1 MENPIAQVSMLG
13 TRPGEEPFQITV
25 EIGTPYQCGT
35 EPEEW
40 ACPVA
45 VSPLFN
51 NLHDAYGGDSFQ
63 ALCLA
68 AALAQDLLHG
78 FVENGGLLSY
88 DTGEPFPLESYAFG
102 IARRE

>member
-1 MENPIAQVSMLG
+1 MKNSIAQVSMLG
-13 TRPGEEPFQITV
+13 TRPGEKPFQITV

-35 EPEEW
+35 DPEEW

-45 VSPLFN
+45 VSPLFEK
-51 NLHDAYGGDSFQ
+51 LHDAHGGDSFQ

-78 FVENGGLLSY
+78 FIEKGGLLSY
-88 DTGEPFPLESYAFG
+88 DTGEAFPLESYAFG
-102 IARRE
+102 IARRV